1 MKRRIKRSIPLKHKS
16 CAVTLCAAMVLTGTG
31 SIWRPWRTSAGPA
44 TREAAKASA
53 PKSAP
58 PEKPGTPIQATS
70 APRKGPLLLHFA
82 LYDAGIYPGEV
93 HARQGPVRLALEDY
107 SGGTP
112 GLVLA
117 NADTG
122 VQLTVVKRDRDSW
135 RGLMDVT
142 LQPGRYVLQETGS
155 PARQASIVIDP

>member
-1 MKRRIKRSIPLKHKS
+1 MKSRIKQAIPLKRKS
-16 CAVTLCAAMVLTGTG
+16 CAVTLSAAMVLGGTG
-31 SIWRPWRTSAGPA
+31 SIWRPWRASAR
-44 TREAAKASA
+44 TAAHEVASA
-53 PKSAP
+53 PKSAA
-58 PEKPGTPIQATS
+58 PEKPGTPIQSTS

-112 GLVLA
+112 GLVLG

-122 VQLTVVKRDRDSW
+122 VQLTVVKRDRESW